1 MVPPAVA
8 SQLQNVIDAVEDLSD
23 EDQALLIQIVYRRLA
38 ERRRARLVAE
48 VAEARADYKAGR
60 VRVGDIDDLLRDLS
74 N

>member
-1 MVPPAVA
+1 MAQPAVA
-8 SQLQNVIDAVEDLSD
+8 SQLQKVIDAVEELSD